1 MRKFVVWGDNALA
14 RRLVGELINTYSAQV
29 TVIVPD
35 LTANQAP
42 EIADIRADDDPDE
55 RPVVIAARKLT
66 KAVFET
72 ADLSDADA
80 IAFVDTDDVANVDA
94 ALIAREV
101 DPTIRVVLRMFNTV
115 LGAGVMERLS
125 NCAVLSASEI
135 AAPAFVAAA
144 LGDSSPTTV
153 RLSDGQQLV
162 AIDRSLANPADIR
175 CGLANTADADSLPTD
190 PDRADLVLASL
201 YGRRAG
207 PARGQRKR
215 RHPLRATR
223 ILLRGSGLRRVLV
236 SSLAILALGTVAV
249 AVARHVGIWRAV
261 YFAVLTALGGANPD
275 PDATTSA
282 QAVDIVLVVAG
293 VAIIPALTAAVVG
306 IVVKAR
312 LAIASGGLTEPIAGH
327 VVVVGLGNVGTR
339 VVRELHD
346 QGIDVVAVDRDERAR
361 GVQASRDLG
370 LPVIIGDAT
379 NPDTLSAAS
388 VATARCLVVVT
399 TADVTN
405 LEAALLGRDLA
416 RRAGLDV
423 TLRVVLRLFEEDFAR
438 RIKTAF
444 DINLSRSV
452 SYLAAPAFAASM
464 VGSEVIDT
472 IPVGRRVLLLAEV
485 PVGAGSQ
492 LEGKYFREVSEPG
505 LVRLVAVQ
513 TGRAGLGVGVQ
524 TFWAPEQNRWRTLD
538 RTHTMV
544 VVATRVGLVALLARA
559 AGVDNPPPFHPPSA
573 PPLLTPQPRG

>member
-35 LTANQAP
+35 LTTGQAP
-42 EIADIRADDDPDE
+42 EIAEIRAEDDPRN

-66 KAVFET
+66 RAVFET
-72 ADLSDADA
+72 ADLTDCDA

-101 DPTIRVVLRMFNTV
+101 DANIRVVLRMFNTV
-115 LGAGVMERLS
+115 LGAGVVERLS

-144 LGDSSPTTV
+144 LGDSNPPTI
-153 RLSDGQQLV
+153 RLSDGQQLIAV
-162 AIDRSLANPADIR
+162 DRSLANPGDIR
-175 CGLANTADADSLPTD
+175 CGLADTGLGESLPAD
-190 PDRADLVLASL
+190 EDRADLVLASV
-201 YGRRAG
+201 YGRRDVV
-207 PARGQRKR
+207 PR
-215 RHPLRATR
+215 RRRRRRPLRLSR
-223 ILLRGSGLRRVLV
+223 LLIGGGLRRVLATAAAV
-236 SSLAILALGTVAV
+236 LAVGTVAV
-249 AVARHVGIWRAV
+249 AAVRHVGVWKAL
-261 YFAVLTALGGANPD
+261 YLAVLTALGGANPD
-275 PDATTSA
+275 EKATVAS
-282 QAVDIVLVVAG
+282 QAVDLILVVVG
-293 VAIIPALTAAVVG
+293 VAIIPAITAAVVG

-312 LAIASGGLTEPIAGH
+312 LAIAAGGLTEPVSGH

-339 VVRELHD
+339 VLSELND
-346 QGIDVVAVDRDERAR
+346 QGIDVVAVDRSERAR
-361 GVQASRDLG
+361 GVQVARDLG
-370 LPVIIGDAT
+370 LPVIIGDVT
-379 NPDTLSAAS
+379 NPDTLRAAS

-399 TADVTN
+399 TTDVTN
-405 LEAALLGRDLA
+405 LEAALLGHDLC
-416 RRAGLDV
+416 RRELPGAQ
-423 TLRVVLRLFEEDFAR
+423 LRVVVRLFEEDFAR

-472 IPVGRRVLLLAEV
+472 IPVGRRVLLVAEV

-492 LEGKYFREVSEPG
+492 LEGTYFRHVSAPG

-513 TGRAGLGVGVQ
+513 TGRAGLGTGTQ

-544 VVATRVGLVALLARA
+544 VVATRAGLVNLLERA
-559 AGVDNPPPFHPPSA
+559 AGVQNPPPFNPPSA

>member
-35 LTANQAP
+35 LAGGQAP
-42 EIADIRADDDPDE
+42 EIAEICADDDPE
-55 RPVVIAARKLT
+55 TRPVMIAARKVT
-66 KAVFET
+66 RAVFEA
-72 ADLSDADA
+72 ADLTDADA
-80 IAFVDTDDVANVDA
+80 IAFVDTDDVGNVDA

-101 DPTIRVVLRMFNTV
+101 DPTVRVVLRMFNLR
-115 LGAGVMERLS
+115 LGAGISARLS

-144 LGDSSPTTV
+144 LGDSNPTTI
-153 RLSDGQQLV
+153 RLSDGQQLM
-162 AIDRSLANPADIR
+162 ALDRSLANPNDIR
-175 CGLANTADADSLPTD
+175 CGLADTARGESLPADATTADF
-190 PDRADLVLASL
+190 VLASV
-201 YGRRAG
+201 YGRRDVE
-207 PARGQRKR
+207 PRRRRR
-215 RHPLRATR
+215 RHPMRLSR
-223 ILLRGSGLRRVLV
+223 LLIGGGLRRILV
-236 SSLAILALGTVAV
+236 AIVVVLALGTVAV
-249 AVARHVGIWRAV
+249 AAVRHVGVWKAL
-261 YFAVLTALGGANPD
+261 YLAVLTALGGANPQEN
-275 PDATTSA
+275 TTVLS
-282 QAVDIVLVVAG
+282 QVVDVALVVVG
-293 VAIIPALTAAVVG
+293 VAVIPAITAAVVG

-312 LAIASGGLTEPIAGH
+312 LAIAAGGLTEPISGH
-327 VVVVGLGNVGTR
+327 VIVVGLGNIGTR
-339 VVRELHD
+339 VLTELND
-346 QGIDVVAVDRDERAR
+346 LGIDVVAVDREERAR
-361 GVQASRDLG
+361 GVQVGRDLG

-379 NPDTLSAAS
+379 NPDTLTAAS

-399 TADVTN
+399 TADITN

-416 RRAGLDV
+416 RRADPDLK
-423 TLRVVLRLFEEDFAR
+423 LRVVLRLFEEEFAQR
-438 RIKTAF
+438 VKTAF

-472 IPVGRRVLLLAEV
+472 IPVGRRVLLVAEV

-492 LEGKYFREVSEPG
+492 LEGQYFRGVSEPG

-544 VVATRVGLVALLARA
+544 VVATRAGLVALLERA
-559 AGVDNPPPFHPPSA
+559 AGVENPPPFNPPAA
-573 PPLLTPQPRG
+573 PPLLTPQPR

>member
-1 MRKFVVWGDNALA
+1 VRKFVVWGDNALA

-35 LTANQAP
+35 LAAGQAR
-42 EIADIRADDDPDE
+42 EIADIRADDDPLS
-55 RPVVIAARKLT
+55 RPVLIAAHKVTR
-66 KAVFET
+66 AVFET
-72 ADLSDADA
+72 ADLTDADA

-101 DPTIRVVLRMFNTV
+101 DPTIRVVLRMFNTR
-115 LGAGVMERLS
+115 LGAGVVERLS

-144 LGDSSPTTV
+144 LGDSNPTTI
-153 RLSDGQQLV
+153 RLSDGQQLMAV
-162 AIDRSLANPADIR
+162 DRALANPGDIR
-175 CGLANTADADSLPTD
+175 CGLAITALGESLPAD
-190 PDRADLVLASL
+190 EGLADLVLTSV
-201 YGRRAG
+201 YGRRDLE
-207 PARGQRKR
+207 PRRRRR
-215 RHPLRATR
+215 RHPMRLSR
-223 ILLRGSGLRRVLV
+223 LLIGGGLRRI
-236 SSLAILALGTVAV
+236 LASIVAVLALGTVAV
-249 AVARHVGIWRAV
+249 ATVRHVGVWKAM
-261 YFAVLTALGGANPD
+261 YLAVLTALGGANPQD
-275 PDATTSA
+275 DASVPS
-282 QAVDIVLVVAG
+282 QAVDLVLVVVG
-293 VAIIPALTAAVVG
+293 VAVIPAITAAVVG
-306 IVVKAR
+306 IVIKAR
-312 LAIASGGLTEPIAGH
+312 LAIAAGGLTEPVADH

-339 VVRELHD
+339 VLQELHD
-346 QGIDVVAVDRDERAR
+346 LGIDVVAVDRDERAR
-361 GVQASRDLG
+361 GVQVGRDLG
-370 LPVIIGDAT
+370 LPVIIGDVT
-379 NPDTLSAAS
+379 NPDTLTSAS

-405 LEAALLGRDLA
+405 LEAALLGRDLC
-416 RRAGLDV
+416 RRADPEAK
-423 TLRVVLRLFEEDFAR
+423 LRVVLRLFEEEFAQ

-444 DINLSRSV
+444 DINLSRSM

-472 IPVGRRVLLLAEV
+472 IPVGRRVLLVAEV

-492 LEGKYFREVSEPG
+492 LEGHYFRGVSEPG

-524 TFWAPEQNRWRTLD
+524 TFWAPEQNTWRTLD

-544 VVATRVGLVALLARA
+544 VVATRAGLVALLERA
-559 AGVDNPPPFHPPSA
+559 AGVENPPPFHPPSA

>member
-29 TVIVPD
+29 TVIVADP
-35 LTANQAP
+35 AGGQAP
-42 EIADIRADDDPDE
+42 EIADIRADDDPE
-55 RPVVIAARKLT
+55 VRPVVIAARKLT
-66 KAVFET
+66 RAVFEA
-72 ADLSDADA
+72 ADLTDADA

-115 LGAGVMERLS
+115 LGAGIVRQLS

-144 LGDSSPTTV
+144 LGDSNPPV
-153 RLSDGQQLV
+153 IRLSDGQQLV
-162 AIDRSLANPADIR
+162 AVDRSLANPGNIR
-175 CGLANTADADSLPTD
+175 CGLAVTAEAESLPAD
-190 PDRADLVLASL
+190 EDRADLVLESI
-201 YGRRAG
+201 YGRRAVEH
-207 PARGQRKR
+207 RRRRR
-215 RHPLRATR
+215 RHPLRASR
-223 ILLRGSGLRRVLV
+223 LLLGGGLRRILGTAVG
-236 SSLAILALGTVAV
+236 ILALGTVAV
-249 AVARHVGIWRAV
+249 ATARHVGVWQAI
-261 YFAVLTALGGANPD
+261 YLAVLTALGGANPD
-275 PDATTSA
+275 SGAPVPA
-282 QAVDIVLVVAG
+282 QAVDLVLVVAG
-293 VAIIPALTAAVVG
+293 TALIPALTAAVVG

-312 LAIASGGLTEPIAGH
+312 LAIAAGGLTEPISDH

-339 VVRELHD
+339 VLRELYD
-346 QGIDVVAVDRDERAR
+346 LGIEVVAVDRDEQAR
-361 GVQASRDLG
+361 GVQVGRDLG

-379 NPDTLSAAS
+379 NPDTLRNAS
-388 VATARCLVVVT
+388 VGTARCLVVVT
-399 TADVTN
+399 TSDVTN
-405 LEAALLGRDLA
+405 LEAALLGRNLWRHPDPE
-416 RRAGLDV
+416 RR
-423 TLRVVLRLFEEDFAR
+423 LRVVVRLFEEDFAR

-464 VGSEVIDT
+464 VGGEVIDT
-472 IPVGRRVLLLAEV
+472 IPVGRRVLLVAEV
-485 PVGAGSQ
+485 HVGAGSE
-492 LEGKYFREVSEPG
+492 LEGKYFRDVNEAG
-505 LVRLVAVQ
+505 KVRLVAVQ

-538 RTHTMV
+538 RTQTMV
-544 VVATRVGLVALLARA
+544 VVATRAGLEALLRLA

>member
-35 LTANQAP
+35 LTAGQAP
-42 EIADIRADDDPDE
+42 EIAEIRADDDPLS
-55 RPVVIAARKLT
+55 RPVLIEARRPSR
-66 KAVFET
+66 AVFET
-72 ADLSDADA
+72 ADLTDADA
-80 IAFVDTDDVANVDA
+80 IAFLDTDDVANVDA

-101 DPTIRVVLRMFNTV
+101 DPSVRVVLRMFNTR
-115 LGAGVMERLS
+115 LGAGIVERLS
-125 NCAVLSASEI
+125 NCSVLSASEI

-144 LGDSSPTTV
+144 LGDSNPTTI
-153 RLSDGQQLV
+153 RLSDGQQLM
-162 AIDRSLANPADIR
+162 ALDRAAANPGNVR
-175 CGLANTADADSLPTD
+175 CGLAITAENETLPADEE
-190 PDRADLVLASL
+190 RADLVLTSV
-201 YGRRAG
+201 YGNRDAEPPR
-207 PARGQRKR
+207 PRH
-215 RHPLRATR
+215 RHPMRLSR
-223 ILLRGSGLRRVLV
+223 LLIGGGLRRI
-236 SSLAILALGTVAV
+236 LASIAGVLALGTIAV
-249 AVARHVGIWRAV
+249 AAVRHVGAWKAL
-261 YFAVLTALGGANPD
+261 YLAVLTALGGANPQE
-275 PDATTSA
+275 DAPVLS
-282 QAVDIVLVVAG
+282 QAVDVVLVVVG
-293 VAIIPALTAAVVG
+293 VAVIPAITAAVVG

-312 LAIASGGLTEPIAGH
+312 LAIAAGGLTEPLSGH

-339 VVRELHD
+339 VLRELND
-346 QGIDVVAVDRDERAR
+346 LGIDVVAVDRDERAR
-361 GVQASRDLG
+361 GVQVARDLG
-370 LPVIIGDAT
+370 LPVIIGDVT
-379 NPDTLSAAS
+379 NPDTLTAAS

-405 LEAALLGRDLA
+405 LEAALIGRNLH
-416 RRAGLDV
+416 
-423 TLRVVLRLFEEDFAR
+423 TSLRVVLRLFEEEFAQ

-472 IPVGRRVLLLAEV
+472 IPVGRRVLLVAEV

-492 LEGKYFREVSEPG
+492 LEGQYFRAVSEPG

-544 VVATRVGLVALLARA
+544 VVATRAGLVALLERA
-559 AGVDNPPPFHPPSA
+559 AGIENPPPFQPPSA
-573 PPLLTPQPRG
+573 PPLLTPQPRR

>member
-29 TVIVPD
+29 TVILPD

-42 EIADIRADDDPDE
+42 EIADIRADDDPAIG
-55 RPVVIAARKLT
+55 PVVIAARKLT
-66 KAVFET
+66 RAVFEA
-72 ADLSDADA
+72 ADLTDAEA

-115 LGAGVMERLS
+115 LGAGVVERLS

-144 LGDSSPTTV
+144 LGDTNPRPI
-153 RLSDGQQLV
+153 RLSDGQQLLAV
-162 AIDRSLANPADIR
+162 DRSQANPGDIR
-175 CGLANTADADSLPTD
+175 CGLSITAEGISLPAD
-190 PDRADLVLASL
+190 EDAADLVLTSV
-201 YGRRAG
+201 Y
-207 PARGQRKR
+207 GQRVVERRRPR
-215 RHPLRATR
+215 RHPLRASR
-223 ILLRGSGLRRVLV
+223 LLLGGGLRRILGTAVAV
-236 SSLAILALGTVAV
+236 LALGTVAV
-249 AVARHVGIWRAV
+249 AAARHVGAWKAM
-261 YFAVLTALGGANPD
+261 YLAVLTALGGANPEVGD
-275 PDATTSA
+275 PVVA
-282 QAVDIVLVVAG
+282 QAVDLVLVVAG
-293 VAIIPALTAAVVG
+293 VALIPALTAAVVG

-312 LAIASGGLTEPIAGH
+312 LAIAAGGLTEPVAGH

-346 QGIDVVAVDRDERAR
+346 LGIEVVAVDRDEGAR
-361 GVQASRDLG
+361 GVQVSRDLG
-370 LPVIIGDAT
+370 LPVIIGNVT
-379 NPDTLSAAS
+379 NPDTLLAAS
-388 VATARCLVVVT
+388 VATARCLVLVT

-416 RRAGLDV
+416 RRADPDAK
-423 TLRVVLRLFEEDFAR
+423 LRVVLRLFEEDFAR

-444 DINLSRSV
+444 DMDLSRSV

-472 IPVGRRVLLLAEV
+472 IPVGRRVLLVAEV

-492 LEGKYFREVSEPG
+492 LEGHYFREVSEPG

-513 TGRAGLGVGVQ
+513 TGRAGRGVGVQ

-544 VVATRVGLVALLARA
+544 VVATRAGLVALLERA
-559 AGVDNPPPFHPPSA
+559 AGVENPPPFHPPSA

>member
-1 MRKFVVWGDNALA
+1 VRKFVVWGDNALA

-35 LTANQAP
+35 LSAGQAP
-42 EIADIRADDDPDE
+42 EIAEIRADDDPLS
-55 RPVVIAARKLT
+55 RPVLIEARKVT
-66 KAVFET
+66 RDVFET
-72 ADLSDADA
+72 ADLTDADA

-101 DPTIRVVLRMFNTV
+101 DPTIRVVLRMFNTR
-115 LGAGVMERLS
+115 LGAGIVERLS

-144 LGDSSPTTV
+144 LGDSNPPII

-162 AIDRSLANPADIR
+162 AVDRSLANPGDIR
-175 CGLANTADADSLPTD
+175 CGLAVVAAGESLPAD
-190 PDRADLVLASL
+190 EERADLVLTSVYGNREVEPHHRRRRSL
-201 YGRRAG
+201 RLSR
-207 PARGQRKR
+207 
-215 RHPLRATR
+215 
-223 ILLRGSGLRRVLV
+223 LLIGSGLRRVLATSAAV
-236 SSLAILALGTVAV
+236 LALGTVAV
-249 AVARHVGIWRAV
+249 GTVRHVGAWKAL
-261 YFAVLTALGGANPD
+261 YLAVLTALGGANPEEGASV
-275 PDATTSA
+275 PS
-282 QAVDIVLVVAG
+282 QAVDLVLVVIG
-293 VAIIPALTAAVVG
+293 VAIIPAITAAVVG

-312 LAIASGGLTEPIAGH
+312 LAIAAGGLTEPVAGH
-327 VVVVGLGNVGTR
+327 VIVVGLGNVGAR
-339 VVRELHD
+339 VVRELNGL
-346 QGIDVVAVDRDERAR
+346 GIDVVAVDRDERAR
-361 GVQASRDLG
+361 GVQIARDLG
-370 LPVIIGDAT
+370 LPVIIGDVT
-379 NPDTLSAAS
+379 NPDTLTGAS
-388 VATARCLVVVT
+388 VATARCLVLVT

-405 LEAALLGRDLA
+405 LEAALLGRDLV
-416 RRAGLDV
+416 RRADPEMK
-423 TLRVVLRLFEEDFAR
+423 LRVVLRLFEEDFAR

-472 IPVGRRVLLLAEV
+472 IPVGRRVLLVAEV
-485 PVGAGSQ
+485 PVGAGSE
-492 LEGKYFREVSEPG
+492 LEGHYFRGISEPG
-505 LVRLVAVQ
+505 RVRLVAVQ
-513 TGRAGLGVGVQ
+513 TGRTGLGVGVQ

-544 VVATRVGLVALLARA
+544 VAATRAGLVALLERA